1 MRRGTVAS
9 GLLLCL
15 VLPAHADWSYLG
27 PTAGGEVFVD
37 LASRER
43 QSNLG
48 RVRVMANFEQPR
60 AEPGGA
66 KYHSSS
72 SVQEFDCAGRRLH
85 LLSRQTHDGTFAQGA
100 SRATPMPAPDP
111 WKAVPAGTRAEG
123 MLALACANQ
132 PLLDAPTRDWPHQ
145 PLVAGSQ
152 TLRHDPMHTRRDGD
166 LLSLRWLMQAPPAD
180 VRPPISHMTRSTEVD
195 TTVSCSRQVALT
207 STGIGRA
214 AVEGQGAATVIAVV
228 TAESALADT
237 LPPELEALVRGLC
250 AAR

>member
-37 LASRER
+37 LASRAR
-43 QSNLG
+43 QGNLG
-48 RVRVMANFEQPR
+48 RVRVMANFDQPR
-60 AEPGGA
+60 AEQSGL
-66 KYHSSS
+66 KYRSSS

-85 LLSRQTHDGTFAQGA
+85 LLSRQTHEATFAQGA

-111 WKAVPAGTRAEG
+111 WKAVPAGSRAEG
-123 MLALACANQ
+123 MLALACADQ
-132 PLLDAPTRDWPHQ
+132 SLLDAPTRDWPRQ

-152 TLRHDPMHTRRDGD
+152 TLRHDPTHTRRDGD
-166 LLSLRWLMQAPPAD
+166 LLSVRWLMQAPPAD
-180 VRPPISHMTRSTEVD
+180 AQPPASHAAQSTEVE
-195 TTVSCSRQVALT
+195 TTLSCGRQVALA

-214 AVEGQGAATVIAVV
+214 AREGAGAAVVIVVV
-228 TAESALADT
+228 TAESALSDA
-237 LPPELEALVRGLC
+237 LPPELEVIARKLC
-250 AAR
+250 AAH